1 MFRNFRQRAV
11 FAPLVALLGVM
22 LLGVSGAAGA
32 ASTRTLYVG
41 DPNQVSNQPTPYEI
55 HPTPVSAGQY
65 TYFDVEI
72 KNGGKQTL
80 TGAEIAMGTLIAA
93 TDGTTTGKFLPS
105 GWKVTNILAVSG
117 ILPTCVTDPPSV
129 APSSGLITVAT
140 YDGFRCNF
148 GNLAARTGNG
158 TIRVYL
164 FAGPDLSAAND
175 LQVSGKVAEN
185 TGGNV
190 GSNTNTFYAYGTGNF
205 WVSGDG
211 RIAGLFDKKSGPV
224 SPNTPTGTITSV
236 DLFALSSTSQ
246 FVVSIDET
254 TTGPA
259 CPTTFTTCSPG
270 SSTVHV
276 NQGVSVSP
284 YFVWTADF
292 PVSSSYKLS
301 TKTGFIHFFETYD
314 PNDPQHSSDYETFY
328 AVNKTSCSKP
338 IIPCAD
344 FSLVNGGTLD
354 AVVHVVFETARNG
367 SGKLF

>member
-1 MFRNFRQRAV
+1 MFRNYRQRATL
-11 FAPLVALLGVM
+11 APVVALLGVM

-41 DPNQVSNQPTPYEI
+41 DPNQVSNPPNPYEI

-65 TYFDVEI
+65 SYFDVEI

-80 TGAEIAMGTLIAA
+80 TGAELAMGTLIAG
-93 TDGTTTGKFLPS
+93 TDGTNIGKPLPS
-105 GWKVTNILAVSG
+105 GWKITNIVYQSG
-117 ILPTCVTDPPSV
+117 ITPTCVTDPSSV
-129 APSSGLITVAT
+129 APSTGLITAGS
-140 YDGFRCNF
+140 YDGFSCGF
-148 GNLAARTGNG
+148 GNLSARTGYG

-164 FAGPDLSAAND
+164 FAGPDLSAASD
-175 LQVSGKVAEN
+175 IQVSGKVAEN

-190 GSNTNTFYAYGTGNF
+190 GSNTNTFYAYGSGNF

-211 RIAGLFDKKSGPV
+211 RIAGLFDKNSGPV
-224 SPNTPTGTITSV
+224 SPLAPTGTITSV
-236 DLFALSSTSQ
+236 DLFALTSTSQ

-254 TTGPA
+254 TTSPT
-259 CPTTFTTCSPG
+259 CPTTITTCSTG

-276 NQGVSVSP
+276 NQGLSVSP
-284 YFVWTADF
+284 YFVWIAQF

-338 IIPCAD
+338 SIPCAD
-344 FSLVNGGTLD
+344 FTLVNGGTSS
-354 AVVHVVFETARNG
+354 AYVQVYFETARNG